1 MEDIIFLGLNLG
13 AWITIVTVLSMFLT
27 LLFTKLRE
35 DVAFLGV
42 IAVLLLT
49 GVLDTK
55 EALGGFSSGSV
66 VVIGVL
72 FAVLAGLVHT
82 GVLQWIVR
90 YLLGTPKNYS
100 AAVVR
105 LMLPVAAL
113 SSVLSNTTVVAL
125 FVGIVKMWGKK
136 LNIAPSKLLIP
147 LKVCVPSLV
156 HLRTSSY
163 QDFMLLTQENN

>member
-55 EALGGFSSGSV
+55 EALGGFSIRVCYNGLY
-66 VVIGVL
+66 VI
-72 FAVLAGLVHT
+72 
-82 GVLQWIVR
+82 
-90 YLLGTPKNYS
+90 
-100 AAVVR
+100 
-105 LMLPVAAL
+105 
-113 SSVLSNTTVVAL
+113 
-125 FVGIVKMWGKK
+125 
-136 LNIAPSKLLIP
+136 
-147 LKVCVPSLV
+147 C
-156 HLRTSSY
+156 
-163 QDFMLLTQENN
+163 

>member
-90 YLLGTPKNYS
+90 YLSSGCTIDVARRSTQFCVEQHNS
-100 AAVVR
+100 GGFVR
-105 LMLPVAAL
+105 GHRED
-113 SSVLSNTTVVAL
+113 
-125 FVGIVKMWGKK
+125 VGKETEHRPFK
-136 LNIAPSKLLIP
+136 IAHTIELRFRNGR
-147 LKVCVPSLV
+147 CVYPHWYTSEP
-156 HLRTSSY
+156 HHIRTLCY
-163 QDFMLLTQENN
+163 